1 VAWYARTFDRTPVL
15 NRAHSLTLVVGRT
28 PNVARGTQIS
38 GDRFG
43 MDLLLSSREAK
54 AFGRTLGS
62 TPALMPISKLYS
74 DPAPL
79 RNANAGA
86 AQYNLT

>member
-1 VAWYARTFDRTPVL
+1 
-15 NRAHSLTLVVGRT
+15 
-28 PNVARGTQIS
+28 
-38 GDRFG
+38 

-74 DPAPL
+74 DPA
-79 RNANAGA
+79 RSASANAGA
-86 AQYNLT
+86 VPNPNLRDPIPGNTTTSAWA

>member
-1 VAWYARTFDRTPVL
+1 LGRI
-15 NRAHSLTLVVGRT
+15 VVRLLGGGG
-28 PNVARGTQIS
+28 AQIS

-62 TPALMPISKLYS
+62 VPALLPIDKRYLPQFIIIIIIYW
-74 DPAPL
+74 
-79 RNANAGA
+79 
-86 AQYNLT
+86 

>member
-1 VAWYARTFDRTPVL
+1 
-15 NRAHSLTLVVGRT
+15 
-28 PNVARGTQIS
+28 
-38 GDRFG
+38 

-79 RNANAGA
+79 RNANANANANAGV
-86 AQYNLT
+86 LRSTT

>member
-1 VAWYARTFDRTPVL
+1 M
-15 NRAHSLTLVVGRT
+15 
-28 PNVARGTQIS
+28 QIS

-74 DPAPL
+74 SQPSTAF
-79 RNANAGA
+79 RNANA
-86 AQYNLT
+86 